1 MKRFD
6 ICDFLIILATLTV
19 CVGFVL
25 ILILTTSLIMELCG
39 VETPIYHDTITVTD
53 EIIAQQEA
61 INEKAQDI
69 EDNVSRINELLS
81 SISYGEDENE
91 HS

>member
-1 MKRFD
+1 MLT
-6 ICDFLIILATLTV
+6 LIV
-19 CVGFVL
+19 CVGF
-25 ILILTTSLIMELCG
+25 ILILTLTATVIMELCG
-39 VETPIYHDTITVTD
+39 IETPLYHDTITVTD
-53 EIIAQQEA
+53 EIIANQEA
-61 INEKAQDI
+61 INEKAQNI